1 MSDSMEK
8 PFNFP
13 EVQNYIECHHVIT
26 FSRSVMED
34 EIYDAI
40 YEVDKATYDLIK
52 DICSQNDTSKTAQNQ

>member
-1 MSDSMEK
+1 MI
-8 PFNFP
+8 
-13 EVQNYIECHHVIT
+13 VHHVIT

-52 DICSQNDTSKTAQNQ
+52 DICSQNDTSKTAQSELPTLKGGVVHICKTE

>member
-1 MSDSMEK
+1 MI
-8 PFNFP
+8 
-13 EVQNYIECHHVIT
+13 VHHVIT

-52 DICSQNDTSKTAQNQ
+52 DICFQNDTSKTAQNQ